1 MINLESGSDIV
12 ADYNRIVIK
21 VGTSTLTYGNGK
33 LNLSGIERLSMVLS
47 DIANQNKDVV
57 LVTSGAIGV
66 GMSRLGFE
74 ERPSNIGLKQA
85 LAAVGQGLLMQTYEK
100 MFAEYGRIVAQILIT
115 REDIFLEDRST
126 NAINT
131 FNALFKHNVI
141 PIVNENDTI
150 ATDEIKIGDNDVLSA
165 YVAKLIK
172 ADLLILLS
180 DIDGLYDK
188 NPALEG
194 AKLIKRVYSI
204 DDSITGIAED
214 TSSILGTGGMRT
226 KINAARIA
234 MENGIPM
241 AIVNG
246 NRPDNIYD
254 IISGRE
260 AGTLFLT
267 DGRCFLRKG

>member
-1 MINLESGSDIV
+1 M
-12 ADYNRIVIK
+12 ADYNRIVVK

-66 GMSRLGFE
+66 GMSKLGFE

>member
-1 MINLESGSDIV
+1 M
-12 ADYNRIVIK
+12 ADYNRIVVK

-47 DIANQNKDVV
+47 DLANQNIDVV

-66 GMSRLGFE
+66 GMSKLGFKKK
-74 ERPSNIGLKQA
+74 PTDISLKQA
-85 LAAVGQGLLMQTYEK
+85 LAAVGQGMLMQIYEK
-100 MFAEYGRIVAQILIT
+100 MFSEYGHVVAQILIT
-115 REDIFLEDRST
+115 KEDVFLDDRSI

-131 FNALFKHNVI
+131 FNALLSHGVI

-188 NPALEG
+188 NPSFED
-194 AKLIKRVYSI
+194 AKLIKKVCNI
-204 DDSITGIAED
+204 DENIDRIAEGAV
-214 TSSILGTGGMRT
+214 SNLGTGGMKT

-234 MENGIPM
+234 MENDIVM

-260 AGTLFLT
+260 AGTIFLS
-267 DGRCFLRKG
+267 DSKL

>member
-1 MINLESGSDIV
+1 
-12 ADYNRIVIK
+12 
-21 VGTSTLTYGNGK
+21 
-33 LNLSGIERLSMVLS
+33 MVLS
-47 DIANQNKDVV
+47 DLANQNRDIV

-66 GMSRLGFE
+66 GMSKLGFKKK
-74 ERPSNIGLKQA
+74 PTDISLKQA
-85 LAAVGQGLLMQTYEK
+85 LAAVGQGMLMQIYEK
-100 MFAEYGRIVAQILIT
+100 MFSEYGQVVAQILIT
-115 REDIFLEDRST
+115 KEDIFMEDRNA

-131 FNALFKHNVI
+131 FNALLNHKVI

-150 ATDEIKIGDNDVLSA
+150 TTDEIKIGDNDVLSA

-188 NPALEG
+188 NPSFED
-194 AKLIKRVYSI
+194 AKLIKRVYNI
-204 DDSITGIAED
+204 DDNINSIAED
-214 TSSILGTGGMRT
+214 TVSILGTGGMKT

-234 MENGIPM
+234 MENKILM

-260 AGTLFLT
+260 VGTLFL
-267 DGRCFLRKG
+267 RKE

>member
-1 MINLESGSDIV
+1 M
-12 ADYNRIVIK
+12 ADYNRIVVK

-66 GMSRLGFE
+66 GMSKLGFK
-74 ERPSNIGLKQA
+74 ERPYDIGLKQA

-100 MFAEYGRIVAQILIT
+100 MFAEYGRVVAQILIT
-115 REDIFLEDRST
+115 KEDIFLEDRSI
-126 NAINT
+126 NAVNT

-188 NPALEG
+188 NPALED
-194 AKLIKRVYSI
+194 AKLIRRVYSI
-204 DDSITGIAED
+204 DDSITSAAED

-234 MENGIPM
+234 MENGILM

-246 NRPDNIYD
+246 SRPDNIYD
-254 IISGRE
+254 RISGRE
-260 AGTLFLT
+260 AGTLFLP
-267 DGRCFLRKG
+267 DRKL

>member
-1 MINLESGSDIV
+1 M
-12 ADYNRIVIK
+12 AKYNRIVVK

-47 DIANQNKDVV
+47 DIANQNIDVV

-66 GMSRLGFE
+66 GMSKLGFE
-74 ERPSNIGLKQA
+74 ERPLDISLKQA

-100 MFAEYGRIVAQILIT
+100 MFAEYGRVVAQILIT
-115 REDIFLEDRST
+115 NEDIFLEDRSE

-131 FNALFKHNVI
+131 FNALFKHKVI

-172 ADLLILLS
+172 ADLLVILS

-188 NPALEG
+188 NPAFED
-194 AKLIKRVYSI
+194 AKLIRRVYNI
-204 DDSITGIAED
+204 DDDIYNIAED
-214 TSSILGTGGMRT
+214 TASVMGTGGMKT

-234 MENGIPM
+234 MENNILM

-254 IISGRE
+254 VISGRE
-260 AGTLFLT
+260 VGTLFLQEPN
-267 DGRCFLRKG
+267 L

>member
-1 MINLESGSDIV
+1 MEKQEVSDCM
-12 ADYNRIVIK
+12 AEYKRIVVK

-47 DIANQNKDVV
+47 DVANQNIDVV

-66 GMSRLGFE
+66 GMSKLGFNE
-74 ERPSNIGLKQA
+74 KPVDIAMKQA
-85 LAAVGQGLLMQTYEK
+85 LAAIGQGILMQIYEK
-100 MFAEYGRIVAQILIT
+100 MFSEYGRIVAQILIT
-115 REDIFLEDRST
+115 KEDIFLEDRSM

-131 FNALFKHNVI
+131 FNALFRHKVI

-172 ADLLILLS
+172 ADLLIILS
-180 DIDGLYDK
+180 DIDGLYDR
-188 NPALEG
+188 NPASEG
-194 AKLIKRVYSI
+194 AKLIKRVCRI
-204 DDSITGIAED
+204 DDEINSIAED
-214 TSSILGTGGMRT
+214 TASILGTGGMRT

-234 MENGIPM
+234 MENNILM

-246 NRPDNIYD
+246 SRPDNIYD
-254 IISGRE
+254 ILSDRE
-260 AGTLFLT
+260 VGTLFIP
-267 DGRCFLRKG
+267 DKGNRKG

>member
-1 MINLESGSDIV
+1 M
-12 ADYNRIVIK
+12 ADYNRIVVK

-33 LNLSGIERLSMVLS
+33 LNLSRIERLAMILS
-47 DIANQNKDVV
+47 DLANQNRDVV

-66 GMSRLGFE
+66 GMSRMGFKKK
-74 ERPSNIGLKQA
+74 PTDIALKQA
-85 LAAVGQGLLMQTYEK
+85 MAAVGQGMLMQIYEK
-100 MFAEYGRIVAQILIT
+100 MFSEFGRVVAQILIT
-115 REDIFLEDRST
+115 KEDIFLADRNA

-131 FNALFKHNVI
+131 FNALLDHSII

-165 YVAKLIK
+165 YVAKLIN

-188 NPALEG
+188 DPSFEG
-194 AKLIKRVYSI
+194 AELIKRVYNI
-204 DDSITGIAED
+204 DDKINSIAKGAV
-214 TSSILGTGGMRT
+214 SNLGTGGMKT

-234 MENGIPM
+234 MENGIVM

-246 NRPDNIYD
+246 SRPDNIYD
-254 IISGRE
+254 IISGKE
-260 AGTLFLT
+260 LGTLFL
-267 DGRCFLRKG
+267 RKD

>member
-1 MINLESGSDIV
+1 MYTYSNVKFRSGSV
-12 ADYNRIVIK
+12 ADYNRIVVK
-21 VGTSTLTYGNGK
+21 VGTSTLTYENGK
-33 LNLSGIERLSMVLS
+33 LNLSRIERLSMILS
-47 DIANQNKDVV
+47 DLANQSKDIV
-57 LVTSGAIGV
+57 LATSGAIGV
-66 GMSRLGFE
+66 GMSKLGFKKK
-74 ERPSNIGLKQA
+74 PTDIALKQA
-85 LAAVGQGLLMQTYEK
+85 LAAVGQGMLMQIYEK
-100 MFAEYGRIVAQILIT
+100 MFSEFGRVVAQILIT
-115 REDIFLEDRST
+115 KEDIFLEDRNT

-131 FNALFKHNVI
+131 FNALLSHRVI

-188 NPALEG
+188 DPSSEG
-194 AKLIKRVYSI
+194 AELIKRVYKI
-204 DDSITGIAED
+204 DDNINSIAKGAV
-214 TSSILGTGGMRT
+214 SNLGTGGMKT

-234 MENGIPM
+234 MENEIVM

-246 NRPDNIYD
+246 SRPDNIYD

-260 AGTLFLT
+260 VGTLFL
-267 DGRCFLRKG
+267 RKE